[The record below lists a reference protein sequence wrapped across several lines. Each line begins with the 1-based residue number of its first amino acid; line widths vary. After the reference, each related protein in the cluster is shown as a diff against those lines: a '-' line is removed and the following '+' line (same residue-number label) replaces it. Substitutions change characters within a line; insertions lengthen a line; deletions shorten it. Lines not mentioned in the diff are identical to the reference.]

1 MYKVIDSSKV
11 IREDGKPV
19 YSVTVASRYGIF
31 SGKASPCDE
40 DAALK
45 DDNIGYKLAEYK
57 CNMKILQTKAGI
69 LRERMNGVRNVCDAL
84 SEKYRALYRNGNTLT
99 NDTVFIDALVH
110 QYNICKREYKYVY
123 SKYTRMRDNYK
134 NYVDICLSDRKRAD
148 EYIAKKRSE
157 ETE

>member
-1 MYKVIDSSKV
+1 MYKVINSSKV
-11 IREDGKPV
+11 IREDEKPV

-40 DAALK
+40 DVVLE

-57 CNMKILQTKAGI
+57 CNMKILQAKAGI
-69 LRERMNGVRNVCDAL
+69 FRERMNGIHNACETLA
-84 SEKYRALYRNGNTLT
+84 EKYCALDMNGKALI
-99 NDTVFIDALVH
+99 NDVVFLNDLVH
-110 QYNICKREYKYVY
+110 QYNISKREYEKVY
-123 SKYTRMRDNYK
+123 SKYTKMRDNYK
-134 NYVDICLSDRKRAD
+134 SYVDTCLNDRKRAD

>member
-84 SEKYRALYRNGNTLT
+84 SEKYCALYRNGNTFT

-134 NYVDICLSDRKRAD
+134 NYVDTCLNDRKRAD